1 MLLKNMSSPIDQTP
15 DNEHIEDDNNKE
27 VKRLNA
33 TQLMLEKELE
43 ASARKDQTIEKL
55 KDDKCSANYL
65 LDLKDREIA
74 SLEEKLD
81 QCRMNLNSW
90 VERAQL
96 AEALLF
102 ELRQE
107 IKHKDGWR
115 HPIINPQRVD
125 TNSKMTS

>member
-1 MLLKNMSSPIDQTP
+1 MSSPIDQTP
-15 DNEHIEDDNNKE
+15 DIEDDNNKE
-27 VKRLNA
+27 IKRLNA

-74 SLEEKLD
+74 SLQEKLD

-107 IKHKDGWR
+107 IKHRDGWR
-115 HPIINPQRVD
+115 PSYHQSA
-125 TNSKMTS
+125 TG

>member
-1 MLLKNMSSPIDQTP
+1 MSSPIDQTP
-15 DNEHIEDDNNKE
+15 DIEQIEDDNNKE
-27 VKRLNA
+27 IKHLNA

-74 SLEEKLD
+74 SLKEKLD
-81 QCRMNLNSW
+81 QSRMNLNSW

-125 TNSKMTS
+125 TS